1 MAIASI
7 LRRRARHVAA
17 PLIGALFVAYFGYY
31 AIQGD
36 RGLLAYLRLA
46 QEIRKAEVTR
56 DLLQGERETIERR
69 IKLLRPDSMDP
80 DMLDERARAMLSLG
94 ARDEV
99 VVLLHRDEPQRPV
112 LLKQ

>member
-7 LRRRARHVAA
+7 LRRRARHVVL

-46 QEIRKAEVTR
+46 QEIRKAEITR
-56 DLLQGERETIERR
+56 ELLAAERETIERR
-69 IKLLRPDSMDP
+69 VKLLRPDSMDP
-80 DMLDERARAMLSLG
+80 DMLEERARETLG
-94 ARDEV
+94 LGGKDEV
-99 VVLLHRDEPQRPV
+99 VVMLRRDEPQRPV